1 AGHGLLKSNGFVG
14 NEAHSRQC
22 QGQATGGH
30 DDHQQFLADQR
41 LVEKSHDLS
50 RTIFARLSS
59 LELMLIP
66 ERPAASVL
74 ISKRSLPSSR
84 TKLIIPPRRR
94 NFSSSPTVT
103 IGNFLASI
111 RISSIFFPVLPM
123 KRSWPVSK
131 AAGKLSC

>member
-1 AGHGLLKSNGFVG
+1 R
-14 NEAHSRQC
+14 RQR

-30 DDHQQFLADQR
+30 DNDQQFLANGR
-41 LVEKSHDLS
+41 LVEESHDLS

-59 LELMLIP
+59 FELMLIP
-66 ERPAASVL
+66 ARLAASVL

-111 RISSIFFPVLPM
+111 RISSIFFPVLQM
-123 KRSWPVSK
+123 KRSWQVSK